1 MLISCCSSE
10 RLTFWVC
17 ASYPGSREVNIQGH
31 EYLHRVAIT
40 VAFYLTVSL
49 PCILWYG
56 NLYLEQWSLL
66 DDLHFHTW
74 TVMNCYR
81 LWSLI
86 IGVFIHMIRF
96 IAMRDWGSCLNSMII
111 DMKGRTLNMISF
123 FIAMIEKRKC
133 NELLIIAMK
142 SQISSMKT
150 DTFISS
156 WKLLWT
162 LPNDLHNI
170 FYRSVRYSIYYNRKK
185 TILPSL
191 KYFTTLVR
199 DELKIKYGANR
210 HLKYAASPTEAR
222 ALLWMRREMGWSQTI
237 PERMPTVTN
246 N

>member
-1 MLISCCSSE
+1 M
-10 RLTFWVC
+10 
-17 ASYPGSREVNIQGH
+17 
-31 EYLHRVAIT
+31 T
-40 VAFYLTVSL
+40 VTFYLTVSL

-56 NLYLEQWSLL
+56 NSYLEQWSLL

-156 WKLLWT
+156 WKLLWPLVWKYVVGLIAR
-162 LPNDLHNI
+162 LPDCYLQLYSLGQQLYSWDVISDVLQVKPLTQKNSWH
-170 FYRSVRYSIYYNRKK
+170 VRLDQKC
-185 TILPSL
+185 
-191 KYFTTLVR
+191 
-199 DELKIKYGANR
+199 KISFKD
-210 HLKYAASPTEAR
+210 
-222 ALLWMRREMGWSQTI
+222 
-237 PERMPTVTN
+237 
-246 N
+246 

>member
-1 MLISCCSSE
+1 M
-10 RLTFWVC
+10 
-17 ASYPGSREVNIQGH
+17 NIW
-31 EYLHRVAIT
+31 VAIT
-40 VAFYLTVSL
+40 VYLTVSL

-133 NELLIIAMK
+133 NELLIIAMTC
-142 SQISSMKT
+142 QISSMKT

-156 WKLLWT
+156 WKLLWPLIWAT
-162 LPNDLHNI
+162 KRPIERPNGHLPENWRYPELPQDMGDLWSHW
-170 FYRSVRYSIYYNRKK
+170 VVAVWAEK
-185 TILPSL
+185 
-191 KYFTTLVR
+191 
-199 DELKIKYGANR
+199 
-210 HLKYAASPTEAR
+210 
-222 ALLWMRREMGWSQTI
+222 MGVS
-237 PERMPTVTN
+237 
-246 N
+246 

>member
-1 MLISCCSSE
+1 M
-10 RLTFWVC
+10 
-17 ASYPGSREVNIQGH
+17 N
-31 EYLHRVAIT
+31 
-40 VAFYLTVSL
+40 
-49 PCILWYG
+49 CILWYG

-156 WKLLWT
+156 SKLLWP
-162 LPNDLHNI
+162 LWGRHLSFRNI
-170 FYRSVRYSIYYNRKK
+170 VSQMHLSQK
-185 TILPSL
+185 TSMMIMFDCGRPVTAVDDAFALCG
-191 KYFTTLVR
+191 LVR
-199 DELKIKYGANR
+199 LHDVMILKIEIMMTMMPFCIEVSCCSLSWY
-210 HLKYAASPTEAR
+210 LKFFLTKCSSRCT
-222 ALLWMRREMGWSQTI
+222 QTNLCGF
-237 PERMPTVTN
+237 TYV
-246 N
+246 